1 MKEQTPI
8 EITADRIIRES
19 FPNDT
24 QIDIIAERI
33 IREIFGKDYK
43 EINDKN

>member
-8 EITADRIIRES
+8 EIT
-19 FPNDT
+19 
-24 QIDIIAERI
+24 AERI
-33 IREIFGKDYK
+33 IREIFGKDYI